1 MLNLLKCSCFALIL
15 TSLAVSPSA
24 EVIAAE
30 DVSDNVS
37 GNVSDN
43 ISNTDVNTEKVDYVN
58 SRGGS
63 EVNSEVD
70 LEIDDDLKTSNI
82 NETPVSAPSY
92 EKLMPITGWN
102 RYSGDTAFSVN
113 EWKRWWRYISFKKPV
128 IMKWMDGLFLRIYPK
143 NEVFRALFVKGIYD
157 PNLIVVIN
165 ALLPAK
171 GVFLDIGSNMG
182 YCSLLMSKAVGEDG
196 RVFAIEPSERDF
208 LRLVD
213 NVNLNR
219 LGNVNVY
226 RLAVSDKIGR
236 VNISIATEERSAL
249 NTLGTEFSN
258 KGIEKI
264 QTEEVDS
271 VTLDAFVEEEEIDR
285 IDVIKMDIEGSEL
298 KALNGARNTIE
309 RHRPALIVGIN
320 ENSLRASNASTEEV
334 EKTLREL
341 RYKMY
346 YLIEKPFFALK
357 EAANLDQVKSNR
369 IICLHES
376 FVPPVLPQ
384 PRKEG
389 VLEKI
394 ENFFTK

>member
-1 MLNLLKCSCFALIL
+1 MEEELTKNLCYQSEASKVYKKGGRVLNLLKCSCFALVF
-15 TSLAVSPSA
+15 TSFAMSSSVEVFAAENAA
-24 EVIAAE
+24 EVDYGINS
-30 DVSDNVS
+30 DVDSDS
-37 GNVSDN
+37 KSLDIDG
-43 ISNTDVNTEKVDYVN
+43 
-58 SRGGS
+58 
-63 EVNSEVD
+63 EV
-70 LEIDDDLKTSNI
+70 
-82 NETPVSAPSY
+82 VSAPSY
-92 EKLMPITGWN
+92 NKLIPLVGWN
-102 RYSGDTAFSVN
+102 RYSGDTAFSVG
-113 EWKRWWRYISFKKPV
+113 EWKRWWQYISLKKPAV
-128 IMKWMDGLFLRIYPK
+128 MKWMDGLCLRIYPK
-143 NEVFRALFVKGIYD
+143 NEVFRSLFVKGIYD

-196 RVFAIEPSERDF
+196 KVFAIEPSERDF

-219 LGNVNVY
+219 LSNVNVY
-226 RLAVSDKIGR
+226 RLAVSDKIGK
-236 VNISIATEERSAL
+236 VSISIAPEERSAL

-258 KGIEKI
+258 KGIEKV

-271 VTLDAFVEEEEIDR
+271 VTLDAFVEEEELSR

-298 KALNGARNTIE
+298 KALNGAKDTIE
-309 RHRPALIVGIN
+309 QYRPALIVGIN
-320 ENSLRASNASTEEV
+320 ENSLNASNASVEEI
-334 EKTLREL
+334 EETLKKL

-357 EAANLDQVKSNR
+357 ETTSLKQVKSNR

-376 FVPPVLPQ
+376 FIPPVLPQ
-384 PRKEG
+384 PKKEG
-389 VLEKI
+389 FLEKV

>member
-1 MLNLLKCSCFALIL
+1 MLNLLKCSCFALV
-15 TSLAVSPSA
+15 LASFAMSSFI
-24 EVIAAE
+24 EVVAAE
-30 DVSDNVS
+30 NMSD
-37 GNVSDN
+37 
-43 ISNTDVNTEKVDYVN
+43 TEEID
-58 SRGGS
+58 
-63 EVNSEVD
+63 SEVD
-70 LEIDDDLKTSNI
+70 SENDADSIASDVGTHHVN
-82 NETPVSAPSY
+82 PPSY
-92 EKLMPITGWN
+92 NKLLPIDGWN

-113 EWKRWWRYISFKKPV
+113 EWKRWWQYISLKKPV
-128 IMKWMDGLFLRIYPK
+128 IMKWMDGLCLRIYPK
-143 NEVFRALFVKGIYD
+143 NEVFRSLFVKGIYD
-157 PNLIVVIN
+157 PNLVVVIN

-219 LGNVNVY
+219 LSNVNVY
-226 RLAVSDKIGR
+226 RLAVSDKIGK
-236 VNISIATEERSAL
+236 VNISIAPEERSAL
-249 NTLGTEFSN
+249 NTLGTSFSN
-258 KGIEKI
+258 KGIEKV

-271 VTLDAFVEEEEIDR
+271 TTLDMFVEEEELDR

-309 RHRPALIVGIN
+309 QHRPALIVGIN
-320 ENSLRASNASTEEV
+320 ENSLKASNASLEEV
-334 EKTLREL
+334 EKTLKSL

-357 EAANLDQVKSNR
+357 ETESLKQVTSNR
-369 IICLHES
+369 IVCLHES

-384 PRKEG
+384 PKKEG
-389 VLEKI
+389 FLERVNK
-394 ENFFTK
+394 FFTE

>member
-1 MLNLLKCSCFALIL
+1 MLSLLKCSYFALIL
-15 TSLAVSPSA
+15 TSLAMSPFA

-30 DVSDNVS
+30 
-37 GNVSDN
+37 GVSDN
-43 ISNTDVNTEKVDYVN
+43 ISNAEKID
-58 SRGGS
+58 
-63 EVNSEVD
+63 SEVD
-70 LEIDDDLKTSNI
+70 SEIDDDLKTSNI
-82 NETPVSAPSY
+82 NETPVSAPLY
-92 EKLMPITGWN
+92 KELMPITGWN
-102 RYSGDTAFSVN
+102 RYSGDTAFSLN
-113 EWKRWWRYISFKKPV
+113 EWKRWWRYISLKKPV
-128 IMKWMDGLFLRIYPK
+128 IMKWMDRLCLRIYPK

-157 PNLIVVIN
+157 PNLVVVIN
-165 ALLPAK
+165 ALLPVK

-182 YCSLLMSKAVGEDG
+182 YCSLLMSRAVGEDG

-219 LGNVNVY
+219 LSNVNVY

-258 KGIEKI
+258 KGIEKV

-309 RHRPALIVGIN
+309 RHRPALIVGVN
-320 ENSLRASNASTEEV
+320 ENSLRASNASIKEI
-334 EKTLREL
+334 EKTLKEL

-357 EAANLDQVKSNR
+357 EVANLEQVKSNR

-384 PRKEG
+384 PKKEG
-389 VLEKI
+389 VWEKI